1 MNLQDKQLL
10 RSSIYKKALGYDVDE
25 ITEEYALEDNDL
37 KLIKRKVN
45 KKHIPPDYLA
55 FKVLCEY
62 FEEKGD
68 DLSSISDKELDDKIN
83 ELINNLK
90 GV

>member
-83 ELINNLK
+83 ELINHLK